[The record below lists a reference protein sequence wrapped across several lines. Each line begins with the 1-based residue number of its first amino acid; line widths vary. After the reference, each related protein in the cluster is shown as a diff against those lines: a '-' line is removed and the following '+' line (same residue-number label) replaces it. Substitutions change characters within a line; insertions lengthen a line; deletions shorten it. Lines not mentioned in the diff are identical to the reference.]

1 MTDPEI
7 FQLAADVVS
16 AIVADL
22 SEGIY
27 ATLGGSLSAGWSTA
41 PEIAAWAESS
51 SSVDIPPRH
60 HIVISYELV
69 RQLYRDA
76 EQYHDFAATTLN
88 EQRFQAAFGHL
99 EIKPTLPENFARI
112 NSERNMFIAA
122 LTWVLF
128 HELGHSVQEHG
139 HIRRCFGMTQ
149 AETHIEDCQSDG
161 DEPLDGRAAV
171 ISQVTELAADV
182 VATHLCVA
190 ELMRHFLEAKE
201 VNDEDSKLEFRS
213 NLHLAICGIASALYL
228 FHGQRPTEPEPIPFG
243 SHPAPVRR
251 LEVVLPNIFEK
262 LDAGEVGIRFHGLN
276 RQQLVHLC
284 TGAAYSAGFF
294 WLWRAGAPGIP
305 QHFMPKGLL
314 QDPHRKTY
322 WGTLI
327 KAWDEIEPE
336 VLRVRRFGDAMS
348 MLSFTD
354 KFRAQVFS

>member
-7 FQLAADVVS
+7 SQLAAEVVS
-16 AIVADL
+16 SIVTDL
-22 SEGIY
+22 SESIY
-27 ATLGGSLSAGWSTA
+27 APLGGSLSAGWSPA
-41 PEIAAWAESS
+41 PKIAAWAESS
-51 SSVDIPPRH
+51 SSVDVPPRH
-60 HIVISYELV
+60 HIVISYKLV
-69 RQLYRDA
+69 WQLYRDA
-76 EQYHDFAATTLN
+76 EQYHHFAATTLN
-88 EQRFQAAFGHL
+88 EGRFQAAFSHL
-99 EIKPTLPENFARI
+99 EIKPTLPENFARV
-112 NSERNMFIAA
+112 NSVRNMFIAA

-139 HIRRCFGMTQ
+139 HIRRRFGMAQTQ
-149 AETHIEDCQSDG
+149 PHIEDCQSDG
-161 DEPLDGRAAV
+161 DEPLDGCAAV

-182 VATHLCVA
+182 VATQLCVA
-190 ELMRHFLEAKE
+190 ELMRHFLEPKD
-201 VNDEDSKLEFRS
+201 VNDDESKLEFRS

-228 FHGQRPTEPEPIPFG
+228 FHGQRLTEPEPIPFG
-243 SHPAPVRR
+243 SHPTPVRR

-294 WLWRAGAPGIP
+294 WLWRADTPEIP

-336 VLRVRRFGDAMS
+336 VLRVRRVRDPMS

-354 KFRAQVFS
+354 EFRAKVFS